1 MINRGVYIGKAA
13 MYIRILQIL
22 NKERIYGKNQVVE
35 SINENSTKVSADIQN
50 KENIWVFVLGFG
62 KNIDV
67 LEPQW
72 LKDDL
77 LEIADELK
85 QKYGA

>member
-50 KENIWVFVLGFG
+50 KENI
-62 KNIDV
+62 
-67 LEPQW
+67 
-72 LKDDL
+72 
-77 LEIADELK
+77 
-85 QKYGA
+85 